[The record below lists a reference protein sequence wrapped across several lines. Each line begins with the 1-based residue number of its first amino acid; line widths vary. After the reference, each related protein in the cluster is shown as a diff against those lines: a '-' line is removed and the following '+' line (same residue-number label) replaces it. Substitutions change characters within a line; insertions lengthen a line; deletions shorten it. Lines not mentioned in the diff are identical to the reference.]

1 MSDLSVKVAA
11 MRICPDCA
19 EENINENLFCQH
31 CGRCLLS
38 PDPEKL
44 QPLTAAQT
52 EHFQTPEDISVYDAS
67 IAEKTRPLKLK
78 RHEPELSVILGW
90 LFILNLLIII
100 LISGIVIK

>member
-1 MSDLSVKVAA
+1 

-31 CGRCLLS
+31 CGRCLLA

-44 QPLTAAQT
+44 QLLVATPT
-52 EHFQTPEDISVYDAS
+52 ERFQRLEDFVVHDAS
-67 IAEKTRPLKLK
+67 TAEKTRPLKLK